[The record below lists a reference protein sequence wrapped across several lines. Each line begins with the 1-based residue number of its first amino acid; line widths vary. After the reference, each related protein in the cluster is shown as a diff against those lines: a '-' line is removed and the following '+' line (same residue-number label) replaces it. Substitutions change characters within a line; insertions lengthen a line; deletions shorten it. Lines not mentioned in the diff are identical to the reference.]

1 MPTPP
6 YDHPLNLA
14 MQTVATVLLWVAFA
28 VILAIA
34 VRRGLRERSWFPVI
48 LVLAVA
54 VGSLIEPLYD
64 IAYHLLWYVPG
75 QWTLFTSFDIPQPVW
90 VMPAYV
96 FVFAA
101 PVLYLYP
108 RFERGAMR
116 REVFGFAGLTAV
128 TTAMFETAAINL
140 GLYTYYGHHAFRFL
154 SYPLWIGVMEA
165 AQITGFAVLAAAFHS
180 RIRNGASVLGLF
192 VLYPAHFAFALL
204 GAGFPA
210 LIAINNANSSTGVI
224 WTTTALSI
232 VFAVGA
238 LSLVSE
244 LLVTREQG
252 SARLASVSAGG

>member
-14 MQTVATVLLWVAFA
+14 MQTVATVVLWAAFA
-28 VILAIA
+28 VIVAIA
-34 VRRGLRERSWFPVI
+34 VRRSLRERSWFPVI

-54 VGSLIEPLYD
+54 VGSFIEPLYD

-101 PVLYLYP
+101 PALYLYP
-108 RFERGAMR
+108 RFERGVGR
-116 REVFGFAGLTAV
+116 REVFRWAGLTAL

-140 GLYTYYGHHAFRFL
+140 GLYTYYGPHAFRFL
-154 SYPLWIGVMEA
+154 GYPLWISVMEA
-165 AQITGFAVLAAAFHS
+165 AQITGFAVLAAVCHRRMQNRS
-180 RIRNGASVLGLF
+180 SVLGLF
-192 VLYPAHFAFALL
+192 VLYPAHFAYALL

-210 LIAINNANSSTGVI
+210 LMAINKPHPSTGLV
-224 WTTTALSI
+224 WATTVVSIGFAAAALLLVTELLESRQPDTSTSA
-232 VFAVGA
+232 AVGA
-238 LSLVSE
+238 
-244 LLVTREQG
+244 RG
-252 SARLASVSAGG
+252 